1 MPPLWML
8 LCGLSGTIAV
18 ISELGNRR
26 RNNRRDIE
34 DVGFM
39 PWSTVTAM
47 SLLTFGISF
56 AFGIGL
62 LSTA

>member
-1 MPPLWML
+1 MPPLWMVI
-8 LCGLSGTIAV
+8 CGLSGALAV
-18 ISELGNRR
+18 ISEIGNRR

-39 PWSTVTAM
+39 PWSTLTAL
-47 SLLTFGISF
+47 SLLTFGISV
-56 AFGIGL
+56 AFGLGL